1 VYTPLETYLASA
13 AAPCQQSF
21 SSLSPQHSPIRN
33 PSNQEISMKLVRYGP
48 PGKEKPGL
56 IDDEGKLRDLSRK
69 VKDIDAATLASG
81 ELAKLRKLDP
91 NKLPLVKGRPRLGPC
106 IATPPKFIAI
116 GLNYVDHAKESGN
129 PIPEHPVV
137 FFKAETCIVGASDDI
152 MLPPESTHTDWE
164 VELGV
169 VIGKTARYVDRKDA
183 LKHVAGYCIVNDV
196 SEREYQLKRSAT
208 QWSKGKG
215 CDTFGPIG
223 PWLVTTDEIKD
234 PQNLDMWLNVNGV
247 RKQTGNTKTMIFGV
261 GDLVVDLSKYMTLL
275 PGDII
280 TTGTPPGVGM
290 GMKPEPQYL
299 KAGDVVTLGIAGL
312 GEQRQKVNAYK
323 GRR

>member
-1 VYTPLETYLASA
+1 
-13 AAPCQQSF
+13 
-21 SSLSPQHSPIRN
+21 
-33 PSNQEISMKLVRYGP
+33 MKLVRYGP

-56 IDDEGKLRDLSRK
+56 IDAEAKLRDLSRK
-69 VKDIDAATLASG
+69 VKDIDAAALAPG

-91 NKLPLVKGRPRLGPC
+91 KKLPLVKGRPRLGPC
-106 IATPPKFIAI
+106 IGTPPKFIAI

-137 FFKAETCIVGASDDI
+137 FYKAETCIVGPNDNI
-152 MLPPESTHTDWE
+152 MLPPDSTHTDWE

-169 VIGKTARYVDRKDA
+169 VIGRTARYVDKNNA

-223 PWLVTTDEIKD
+223 PWLVTSDELKD

-261 GDLVVDLSKYMTLL
+261 ADLVVDLSKYMTLL

-299 KAGDVVTLGIAGL
+299 KAGDVVTLGIGGL
-312 GEQRQKVNAYK
+312 GEQTQNVVAFK

>member
-1 VYTPLETYLASA
+1 
-13 AAPCQQSF
+13 
-21 SSLSPQHSPIRN
+21 
-33 PSNQEISMKLVRYGP
+33 MKLVRYGP

-56 IDDEGKLRDLSRK
+56 IDDEAKLRDLSRK
-69 VKDIDAATLASG
+69 VKDIDAVALAPG

-91 NKLPLVKGRPRLGPC
+91 KKLPLVKGRPRLGPC
-106 IATPPKFIAI
+106 VATPPKFIAI

-137 FFKAETCIVGASDDI
+137 FYKAETCIVGPNDNI
-152 MLPPESTHTDWE
+152 MLPPDSTHTDWE

-169 VIGKTARYVDRKDA
+169 VIGKIARYVDRKDA

-196 SEREYQLKRSAT
+196 SEREYQMKRSAT

-223 PWLVTTDEIKD
+223 PWLVTTDELKD
-234 PQNLDMWLNVNGV
+234 PQNLDMWLDVNGV
-247 RKQTGNTKTMIFGV
+247 RKQTGNTRTMIFGV
-261 GDLVVDLSKYMTLL
+261 ADLVADLSKYMTLL

-312 GEQRQKVNAYK
+312 GTQTQKVVAFK